1 MPPPTFT
8 TQRPLHN
15 PAPEP
20 RPERCGAVDPDNGK
34 LGDPSLPQV
43 HRSIAVPRGTG
54 RSANARRMLAFAGPG
69 YLVAVGYMDPG
80 NWATSIAGGS
90 QFGYSLLAVIFASNL
105 MAMLFQAAAVRLGLA
120 SGRDLA
126 QACREQFAPRINL
139 MLWFFC
145 EIAIVACNLAEVLGM
160 AIGLN
165 LLFGLPLI
173 AGVCITVVDVML
185 ILALQSRGFR
195 ALESVVIGLVALIGI
210 CFGAQLVWLHPPLA
224 TVLSG
229 FIPRSEIVT
238 NPEMLY
244 LAVGIVG
251 ATVMPHNL
259 YLHSAIVQTREHSKT
274 LEGTRQAIRFATIDS
289 TVALG
294 LALFVN
300 AAILV
305 VAAGAFNR
313 PGTPPVTELS
323 DAYHLLSPVLGVG
336 IASAVF
342 GTALLAS
349 GLSSSVTG
357 TLAGQIV
364 MEGFLQIRLS
374 PSMRALLTRLIAI
387 VPAVIATAW
396 YGSEGATAL
405 LVFSQVVLSMQ
416 LPFAIVPLLMFTT
429 RRHALGALTFGRPMA
444 ILLWSCAAVVVS
456 LNLWMLQ
463 RLFFA
468 TAI

>member
-1 MPPPTFT
+1 MNHTVLVRGNFSIGSS
-8 TQRPLHN
+8 Q
-15 PAPEP
+15 A
-20 RPERCGAVDPDNGK
+20 GS
-34 LGDPSLPQV
+34 PSLSEM
-43 HRSIAVPRGTG
+43 HRSIPVPQGGSGT
-54 RSANARRMLAFAGPG
+54 ANAKRILAFAGPG

-139 MLWFFC
+139 MLWLFC

-165 LLFGLPLI
+165 LLFGMPLI
-173 AGVCITVVDVML
+173 VGVCVTVVDVML

-195 ALESVVIGLVALIGI
+195 SLEAVVIALVLLIGV
-210 CFGAQLVWLHPPLA
+210 CFAAQLFWLHPPIA
-224 TVLSG
+224 AVLGG
-229 FIPRSEIVT
+229 FVPTAEIVT

-259 YLHSAIVQTREHSKT
+259 YLHSAIVQTRKHDKT
-274 LEGTRQAIRFATIDS
+274 LEGTRQAIRFATLDS
-289 TVALG
+289 TLALG

-300 AAILV
+300 AAILI

-313 PGTPPVTELS
+313 PGQAPITELS
-323 DAYHLLSPVLGVG
+323 DAYRLLSPLLGVG

-342 GTALLAS
+342 GVALLAS

-364 MEGFLQIRLS
+364 MEGFLDIKLS
-374 PSMRALLTRLIAI
+374 PALRAFLTRIIAI
-387 VPAVIATAW
+387 VPAVVATAW
-396 YGSEGATAL
+396 YGSAGASAL
-405 LVFSQVVLSMQ
+405 LVFSQVVLSLQ

-429 RRHALGALTFGRPMA
+429 RRKCLGELAFGRKMSVA
-444 ILLWSCAAVVVS
+444 LWVCAAIVVS

-463 RLFFA
+463 RLLML
-468 TAI
+468 

>member
-8 TQRPLHN
+8 TQNPLRN

-20 RPERCGAVDPDNGK
+20 KPERCGAIDPDNGK

>member
-1 MPPPTFT
+1 MDHLA
-8 TQRPLHN
+8 QVQVN
-15 PAPEP
+15 G
-20 RPERCGAVDPDNGK
+20 GAGPHPVDPI
-34 LGDPSLPQV
+34 SLPHV
-43 HRSIAVPRGTG
+43 HRSIPVPRGAS
-54 RSANARRMLAFAGPG
+54 RSETARRALAFAGPG
-69 YLVAVGYMDPG
+69 YMVAVGYMDPG

-90 QFGYSLLAVIFASNL
+90 QFGYSLLAVILVSNV

-126 QACREQFAPRINL
+126 QACREQFPPRINL
-139 MLWFFC
+139 LLWFFC

-165 LLFGLPLI
+165 LLFGLPLL
-173 AGVCITVVDVML
+173 AGVCITVIDVML

-195 ALESVVIGLVALIGI
+195 CLEAVVIALVALIGV
-210 CFGAQLVWLHPPLA
+210 CFASQLVWLQPSL
-224 TVLSG
+224 TQVLSG
-229 FIPRSEIVT
+229 FLPRAQIVT
-238 NPEMLY
+238 DPQMLY

-259 YLHSAIVQTREHSKT
+259 YLHSAIVQTRRHDRT
-274 LEGTRQAIRFATIDS
+274 PAGTRQAIRFATLDS
-289 TVALG
+289 TVALA

-305 VAAGAFNR
+305 VAAGAFHR
-313 PGTPPVTELS
+313 PGQAPVSELS
-323 DAYHLLSPVLGVG
+323 EAYHLLSPLLGVG
-336 IASAVF
+336 MASAVF
-342 GTALLAS
+342 GIALLAS

-374 PSMRALLTRLIAI
+374 PALRALVTRLIAI
-387 VPAVIATAW
+387 VPAIAATAW
-396 YGSEGATAL
+396 YGSAGASAL
-405 LVFSQVVLSMQ
+405 LVFSQVVLSLQ

-429 RRHALGALTFGRPMA
+429 RRKILGEQAFGRGMSTVLWMGA
-444 ILLWSCAAVVVS
+444 IVVVS

-463 RLFFA
+463 RLV
-468 TAI
+468 IL

>member
-1 MPPPTFT
+1 MNTIALGIVRLPSGDD
-8 TQRPLHN
+8 
-15 PAPEP
+15 
-20 RPERCGAVDPDNGK
+20 GAAAQ
-34 LGDPSLPQV
+34 SLPQV
-43 HRSIAVPRGTG
+43 HRSIAVPQAASGA
-54 RSANARRMLAFAGPG
+54 SNARRMLAFAGPG

-90 QFGYSLLAVIFASNL
+90 QFGYSLLSVIFLSNL

-126 QACREQFAPRINL
+126 QACRAHYPPGVNL
-139 MLWFFC
+139 ALWGLC

-165 LLFGLPLI
+165 LLFGLPLL
-173 AGVCITVVDVML
+173 AGVCFTVLDVML

-195 ALESVVIGLVALIGI
+195 YLEAVVIALVALIGV
-210 CFGAQLVWLHPPLA
+210 CFAAQLVWLHPPLA
-224 TVLSG
+224 AVLAG
-229 FIPRSEIVT
+229 LLPRPEIVT

-259 YLHSAIVQTREHSKT
+259 YLHSAIVQTRRHEQT
-274 LEGTRQAIRFATIDS
+274 AQGTRDAIRFATVDS
-289 TVALG
+289 TLALA

-300 AAILV
+300 GAILI
-305 VAAGAFNR
+305 VAAGAFHR
-313 PGTPPVTELS
+313 PAEAPVTELS
-323 DAYHLLSPVLGVG
+323 DAYRLLSPLLGVG

-342 GTALLAS
+342 GVALLAS

-364 MEGFLQIRLS
+364 MEGFLQIRLA
-374 PSMRALLTRLIAI
+374 PALRALMTRAIAI

-396 YGSEGATAL
+396 YGGAGATAL
-405 LVFSQVVLSMQ
+405 LVFSQVVLSLQ
-416 LPFAIVPLLMFTT
+416 LPFAIVPLLLFTT
-429 RRHALGALTFGRPMA
+429 QRKHLGELAFGPKMSAALWAA
-444 ILLWSCAAVVVS
+444 AAVVIA

-463 RLFFA
+463 RLLA
-468 TAI
+468 G

>member
-1 MPPPTFT
+1 MNTAALGHDTF
-8 TQRPLHN
+8 
-15 PAPEP
+15 
-20 RPERCGAVDPDNGK
+20 
-34 LGDPSLPQV
+34 S
-43 HRSIAVPRGTG
+43 TG
-54 RSANARRMLAFAGPG
+54 RSAAGSPSLPEVHRTITVPTGSRGADSAKRMFAFAGPG

-126 QACREQFAPRINL
+126 QACRDQFPPRINL
-139 MLWFFC
+139 MLWLFC
-145 EIAIVACNLAEVLGM
+145 EVAIVACNLAEVLGM

-165 LLFGLPLI
+165 LLFGLPLL
-173 AGVCITVVDVML
+173 AGVCVTVVDVML
-185 ILALQSRGFR
+185 ILALQRRGFR
-195 ALESVVIGLVALIGI
+195 YLEAVVIALVALIGVS
-210 CFGAQLVWLHPPLA
+210 FGAQLLWLHPPLA
-224 TVLSG
+224 AVLGG
-229 FIPRSEIVT
+229 FLPSAGIVT

-259 YLHSAIVQTREHSKT
+259 YLHSAIVQTRRHDKT
-274 LEGTRQAIRFATIDS
+274 PEGTRQAIRFATVDS

-300 AAILV
+300 AAILI

-313 PGTPPVTELS
+313 PGQAPITELS
-323 DAYHLLSPVLGVG
+323 DAYRLLSPLLGVG

-342 GTALLAS
+342 GVALLAS
-349 GLSSSVTG
+349 GMSSSVTG

-374 PSMRALLTRLIAI
+374 PALRALLTRLIAI
-387 VPAVIATAW
+387 VPAVVATAW
-396 YGSEGATAL
+396 YGSAGASAL
-405 LVFSQVVLSMQ
+405 LVFSQVVLSLQ

-429 RRHALGALTFGRPMA
+429 RRKHLGELAFGHKMSA
-444 ILLWSCAAVVVS
+444 LLWASAAVVVS
-456 LNLWMLQ
+456 LNVWMLQ
-463 RLFFA
+463 RLLMS
-468 TAI
+468 

>member
-1 MPPPTFT
+1 MVA
-8 TQRPLHN
+8 LD
-15 PAPEP
+15 
-20 RPERCGAVDPDNGK
+20 GG
-34 LGDPSLPQV
+34 SLPEV
-43 HRSIAVPRGTG
+43 HRSIAVPNETG
-54 RSANARRMLAFAGPG
+54 GASTLKRMAAFAGPG
-69 YLVAVGYMDPG
+69 FLVAVGYMDPG

-90 QFGYSLLAVIFASNL
+90 QFGYTLLSVIFLSNL

-126 QACREQFAPRINL
+126 QACRAHYSPAVSL
-139 MLWFFC
+139 MLWVIC

-165 LLFGLPLI
+165 LLFGLPLLL
-173 AGVCITVVDVML
+173 GVCITVVDVML
-185 ILALQSRGFR
+185 ILALQRRGFR
-195 ALESVVIGLVALIGI
+195 QLEAVVIGLVALIGG
-210 CFGAQLVWLHPPLA
+210 CFTAQLLWLKPSIA
-224 TVLSG
+224 AVLGG
-229 FIPRSEIVT
+229 FVPHAGIVM

-259 YLHSAIVQTREHSKT
+259 YLHSSIVQTRRHDRT
-274 LEGTRQAIRFATIDS
+274 TQGTRQAIRFATIDS

-300 AAILV
+300 AGILI
-305 VAAGAFNR
+305 VAAGAFHR
-313 PGTPPVTELS
+313 PGFAPVTELA
-323 DAYHLLSPVLGVG
+323 DAHRLLSPLLGVG

-342 GTALLAS
+342 GVALLAS

-374 PSMRALLTRLIAI
+374 AVSRAIVTRAVAI

-396 YGSEGATAL
+396 YGSAGASAL
-405 LVFSQVVLSMQ
+405 LIFSQVVLSLQ
-416 LPFAIVPLLMFTT
+416 LPFALVPLLLFTT
-429 RRHALGALTFGRPMA
+429 RRKHLGDLAFGRKA
-444 ILLWSCAAVVVS
+444 SFALWTTALVVLA

-463 RLFFA
+463 RLLFSW
-468 TAI
+468 TLS